1 MPTTQIPR
9 DFSEFLKSLIALD
22 VKFLLIGGYA
32 VAAFGFVRTTR
43 DIDVWIGGDADNQ
56 NRVVRAVRAF
66 GFVSTPDNIL
76 EEPNAM
82 LRMGVTPLRIE
93 ILKSTSGVELR
104 RLLDSESPFRN

>member
-9 DFSEFLKSLIALD
+9 DFSEFLKSLIAHD

-56 NRVVRAVRAF
+56 NRVVRAVSLWICQHPRQHP
-66 GFVSTPDNIL
+66 GRT
-76 EEPNAM
+76 E
-82 LRMGVTPLRIE
+82 
-93 ILKSTSGVELR
+93 
-104 RLLDSESPFRN
+104 RNVADGRYAVAD